1 MLDTKSN
8 RRNKIAG
15 VLVSFLLLG
24 LLAAL
29 AVGTYPLMKDKLP
42 YWDQRYEEHA
52 LGYRESMYQ
61 SQAMNLVKNVL
72 KCNYGLYW
80 RMAQKEQKQPLTPS
94 QVYLPDYLRTSE
106 EKSEYESREEEYQQE
121 SIEGI
126 HQINRAVED
135 WFQQAVGQEESF
147 YGLRYYAVSTKDP
160 DIFFSNTKEEIPV
173 WNGEENSRD
182 IEERY
187 DFYLLCQYDGE
198 GKFSI
203 PYLVIKGI
211 SVPMDDI
218 IYQESKKDQF
228 FDYLDTESQN
238 RFYSQIQSP
247 ENYQA
252 VFAGNWQDIQQNGSY
267 YSSDFIKETWSL
279 AQSGIV
285 LVFGV
290 GILLAFLAA
299 IFLPFVKLFGM
310 KEGGLSCFP
319 LEFTGIGAGIAM
331 VMCSPM
337 TEMINST
344 LRGRYADFSQDYYSK
359 PVEKLLVY
367 GSNWL
372 AWSFLFLLVFLFG
385 LTVRQLFTMGPKRF
399 FVKRTITGRFLSF
412 LVGKLK
418 AFLHGLKEIDFSEDT
433 TKTILKVVFINFAIV
448 GILCCFWIF
457 GAFGLMI
464 YSIILFILLKKYAD
478 DVKRKYNT
486 LLNAVNKM
494 AEGNLNVPIE
504 ENLGIFEPL
513 KQEFCKVQTGFKKA
527 VEEETKSQMMKT
539 ELVTNVS
546 HDLKTPLTAIITYV
560 NLLKDE
566 TITAEERKSY
576 IDTLDKKSLRLKQL
590 IEDLFEVS
598 KATSNNV
605 TLNLV
610 DVELG
615 ALIKQAGLELEDKI
629 QESGIEFRYQL
640 PEEKVVLKLDSD
652 KTYRM
657 IENLMVNIIKY
668 GLPGSRAYIELKM
681 MDGKAEA
688 SFKNISAT
696 ELDFNTE
703 EITERFVRGDKAR
716 SSDGSGLGLAIVK
729 SFAQVQGGS
738 FQVVTDGD
746 LFKAILVFPQNEPL

>member
-42 YWDQRYEEHA
+42 YWDQRYEENA
-52 LGYRESMYQ
+52 LGYKDSMHQ
-61 SQAMNLVKNVL
+61 SQAMELIKHVL

-80 RMAQKEQKQPLTPS
+80 KMVQKEKKEYLTPA
-94 QVYLPDYLRTSE
+94 QVYLPEYLRISE
-106 EKSEYESREEEYQQE
+106 NQSEYGPWEEEYEQQ
-121 SIEGI
+121 SIWGTD
-126 HQINRAVED
+126 QLNRVVED
-135 WFQQAVGQEESF
+135 WFQQTVDQGDLF
-147 YGLRYYAVSTKDP
+147 NGLKYYAASTKDP
-160 DIFFSNTKEEIPV
+160 DIFFSNTKEEIPL
-173 WNGEENSRD
+173 WSGEEKSGN
-182 IEERY
+182 IEDRY
-187 DFYLLCQYDGE
+187 DFYMLCQYDEE
-198 GKFSI
+198 GNFSI
-203 PYLVIKGI
+203 PFLTIKGTSI
-211 SVPMDDI
+211 PIDDI
-218 IYQESKKDQF
+218 LYKESQKDQF
-228 FDYLDTESQN
+228 SDYLDTESLN
-238 RFYSQIQSP
+238 RFYSEIKSP

-252 VFAGNWQDIQQNGSY
+252 VFAGNWEDIEQMLS
-267 YSSDFIKETWSL
+267 YSSFYYGKERWSL
-279 AQSGIV
+279 MQSGIA
-285 LVFGV
+285 LVFGA

-299 IFLPFVKLFGM
+299 IFLPFVKFFGM
-310 KEGGLSCFP
+310 KEGGLSCVP
-319 LEFTGIGAGIAM
+319 LEMTGFGALLAAM
-331 VMCSPM
+331 CFDPM
-337 TEMINST
+337 IEMVNNTIRGHYAGFSDGYST
-344 LRGRYADFSQDYYSK
+344 NTA
-359 PVEKLLVY
+359 ENLLVY

-399 FVKRTITGRFLSF
+399 FVKRTIIGRFLSF

-418 AFLHGLKEIDFSEDT
+418 AFVHGLKEIDFSQDT
-433 TKTILKVVFINFAIV
+433 TKTILKVVFINFAILA
-448 GILCCFWIF
+448 ILCCFWIF

-486 LLNAVNKM
+486 LLNATNKM

-539 ELVTNVS
+539 ELITNVS

-566 TITAEERKSY
+566 TITEEERKSY

-668 GLPGSRAYIELKM
+668 GLPGSRAYIELKR

-746 LFKAILVFPQNEPL
+746 LFKAILIFPQNEPF